1 MNNKRFGLALVVIM
15 ILLAACGGAAMPAVG
30 DELNGG
36 DQGEGVMGA
45 PEPAMDS
52 DASGQRD
59 AAGEEGGSNL
69 LAQLQS
75 DRQIIKTG
83 QISIEVPDV
92 AVAASEVR
100 TMATALG
107 GYIGG
112 SQAGTLDE
120 RATLTLRI
128 PADRFEDALARLREI
143 DGTLLSETT
152 NEEDVTAVA
161 VDLEAR
167 LDNLRA
173 SETQYRALLERA
185 TDIEDVLAVQTRL
198 DGVRGEIEQYQA
210 QLNSLTRQ
218 TDMATLT
225 VALVPEPSPITTTS
239 EEWNPGRTVDE
250 ALASLLTIGQGLFN
264 GAIWFV
270 IVWLPIL
277 LVLSVIALIVLRS
290 LLVARSKLA
299 IPRKDDVE

>member
-45 PEPAMDS
+45 PEPAMDG

-92 AVAASEVR
+92 AVAAGEVR